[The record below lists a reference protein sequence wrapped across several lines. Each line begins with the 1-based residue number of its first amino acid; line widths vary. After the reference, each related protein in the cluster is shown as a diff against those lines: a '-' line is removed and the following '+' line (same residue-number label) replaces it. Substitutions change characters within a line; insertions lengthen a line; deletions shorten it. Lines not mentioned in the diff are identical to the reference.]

1 MKRVGL
7 LGGSFNP
14 AHAGHLHISREAL
27 KRLQLDEIWWLVA
40 PQNPLKPRGDMAP
53 YATRLASAKNMAADP
68 RIRVRDLEAK
78 AGLYFTV
85 DTLRHLTTRYRNMQ
99 FFWLMGAD
107 NLAQF
112 HRWKAWRTIAA
123 MVPILVLD
131 RAPYAYAALHAPA
144 PALLKPYRL
153 PGARSFANPG
163 LRLPAWAYL
172 IIPRHPLSAT
182 HLRKTLGKKA
192 FLVHTDSSSP

>member
-27 KRLQLDEIWWLVA
+27 KRLNLDEVWWLVA
-40 PQNPLKPRGDMAP
+40 PLNPLKHPGDMAP
-53 YATRLASAKNMAADP
+53 YAARLASARHMATDP
-68 RIRVRDLEAK
+68 RICVQTLEAEHK
-78 AGLYFTV
+78 LYYTI
-85 DTLRHLTTRYRNMQ
+85 DTLRYLTMRYRNIQ

-112 HRWKAWRTIAA
+112 HRWKEWQSLAQL
-123 MVPILVLD
+123 VPILVLD
-131 RAPYAYAALHAPA
+131 RAPYAHAAMHAKA
-144 PALLKPYRL
+144 PALLKPYRK
-153 PGARSFANPG
+153 PGARSFANPR

-172 IIPRHPLSAT
+172 MIPRHPLSAT
-182 HLRKTLGKKA
+182 QLRKTLGKKA
-192 FLVHTDSSSP
+192 FVMHNMSGSS